1 MYIAKHDENNKNSQT
16 VFIAHLQ
23 TIEPCEGR
31 EGCSSIHKYRRV
43 SAVYNILADDA
54 YRRWQRFKNCF
65 AVFVVG
71 SYIVEHHSA
80 VDVCLYSSRKTSS
93 AR

>member
-54 YRRWQRFKNCF
+54 
-65 AVFVVG
+65 
-71 SYIVEHHSA
+71 
-80 VDVCLYSSRKTSS
+80 
-93 AR
+93 